1 MRTLS
6 FPRNVCMLAAV
17 ATATLLV
24 GCTPGPA
31 YVRPSI
37 DVPDHFKESGTQA
50 PDNQRAAPGWV
61 QARPAD
67 ATDRSEWW
75 TVFGDPSLDRLEA
88 RVDAGNQ
95 TIARSIADLR
105 AARAEAKQA
114 RAAYYPTIAAGVDAN
129 RAHTSQNVVGRSLAG
144 KTVSD
149 YDAGLDV
156 SWEPDLFDRVG
167 HQVDAAKARYQASE
181 ADLASVRLAMHAELA
196 IDYVDLRDADAQTA
210 LLQQTVADFKQ
221 ARDLVQ
227 VRFTGGIASES
238 DLAEAETQLQVAS
251 AQLVDLAESRAHYE
265 HAIATLTGVPPAEL
279 NIPAST
285 SAIALP
291 TVPAGL
297 PSTLL
302 QRRPDIAAAERRVA
316 AANADVGEATSAFFP
331 DLLLSASGGVEASG
345 FAQWA
350 TLPSRFWAIGPA
362 LVGTLFDGGRRKQAL
377 HQAEAQE
384 EGAAADYRQTVLS
397 AFQDVEDNLSSV
409 RVLADEAG
417 TQRRAVD
424 ASALA
429 EQLALT
435 RYKAGATDYLEVVT
449 TQSVSL
455 AQQRTYV
462 ELSRRQL
469 ESTIRLIKAVGGGWD
484 VQQMT
489 ANEALPREAIGLRQA
504 SRPARPVA
512 KLSP

>member
-1 MRTLS
+1 MRTHV
-6 FPRNVCMLAAV
+6 FPRAAYALMITVGTTLAM
-17 ATATLLV
+17 

-37 DVPDHFKESGTQA
+37 KVPDHFKEAATQTT
-50 PDNQRAAPGWV
+50 PVQRNAPGWV
-61 QARPAD
+61 PAHPAD
-67 ATDRSEWW
+67 AAERSDWW
-75 TVFGDPSLDRLEA
+75 TLFGDDTLDRLEA

-95 TIARSIADLR
+95 SIAKSVANLR
-105 AARAEAKQA
+105 AAKAQAREA
-114 RAAYYPTIAAGVDAN
+114 RAAYYPTVTAGIGAN
-129 RAHTSQNVVGRSLAG
+129 RNHTSQNVVGRSLAG

-156 SWEPDLFDRVG
+156 SWEPDLFDRIG
-167 HQVDAAKARYQASE
+167 HQVDAASARFQAGE
-181 ADLASVRLAMHAELA
+181 ADLASVQLAMHAELA
-196 IDYVDLRDADAQTA
+196 IDYVDLRSTDAETA
-210 LLQQTVADFKQ
+210 LLQQTVADFTK

-227 VRFTGGIASES
+227 VRFAGGIASES

-251 AQLVDLAESRAHYE
+251 AQWVDLGESRARYE
-265 HAIATLTGVPPAEL
+265 HAIATLIGVPPAEFTL
-279 NIPAST
+279 SSST
-285 SAIALP
+285 AAISLP
-291 TVPAGL
+291 LVPPGV

-302 QRRPDIAAAERRVA
+302 ERRPDIAAAERRVA

-345 FAQWA
+345 IAQWA

-377 HQAEAQE
+377 RRAEADE
-384 EGAAADYRQTVLS
+384 DGAAADYRQTVLS

-409 RVLADEAG
+409 HVLTDEAG
-417 TQRRAVD
+417 TQLRAVD
-424 ASALA
+424 AAGRA

-435 RYKAGATDYLEVVT
+435 RYKAGAADYLEVVS

-455 AQQRTYV
+455 AQRRAYV

-469 ESTIRLIKAVGGGWD
+469 ESDIRLIKAIGGGWHAGIPSN
-484 VQQMT
+484 VSET
-489 ANEALPREAIGLRQA
+489 ATRQGKN
-504 SRPARPVA
+504 VA
-512 KLSP
+512 P